1 MTAEARRDAST
12 TVNPAPVRAA
22 NPAAAL
28 VGISSYAR
36 VRLTPTVQKF
46 SIPTGYVDA
55 VRAAGAVPIVL
66 PSGEPHPGKLLP
78 SLSALIVSGGGDIDP
93 NAYGGQ
99 AHEMVYSVCGER
111 DVFEFDLTRAALAE
125 RRVPMLCICRGLQVL
140 NVVCGGSLHVHLP
153 DAVGEQVTHR
163 LQELQPTRHRVR
175 VDPDSRLAA
184 ILGATDCEVTSW
196 HHQAIERLGD
206 NLRPVAWA
214 EDGVIE
220 AVEHVTH
227 PWCIAVQWHPEM
239 QLGDEVQ
246 QRLFRALVAPP

>member
-1 MTAEARRDAST
+1 MTGAAIRGAD
-12 TVNPAPVRAA
+12 PAPS
-22 NPAAAL
+22 L

-36 VRLTPTVQKF
+36 VRTASNVQKF
-46 SIPTGYVDA
+46 TIPTGYVDA

-66 PSGEPHPGKLLP
+66 PSGEPQPAKLLP
-78 SLSALIVSGGGDIDP
+78 QLSALIISGGGDIDP
-93 NAYGGQ
+93 NAYGGR

-125 RRVPMLCICRGLQVL
+125 RRVPVLCICRGMQVL

-153 DAVGEQVTHR
+153 DAVGEQITHR
-163 LQELQPTRHRVR
+163 LPERQPTRHSVR
-175 VDPDSRLAA
+175 IDPDSRLAA
-184 ILGATDCEVTSW
+184 ILGRTECEVTSW

-206 NLRPVAWA
+206 DLRAVAWA

-227 PWCIAVQWHPEM
+227 PWCLAVQWHPEM

-246 QRLFRALVAPP
+246 QRLFRALVSNP